1 MLPRQPAHVVPLPLL
16 LLVALLHLLLLLQL
30 VRQLPMEPLVR
41 LCRLLT
47 EVQQLLLQL
56 VVLPQRLP
64 AALLL
69 PLPLAAPLP

>member
-1 MLPRQPAHVVPLPLL
+1 M
-16 LLVALLHLLLLLQL
+16 ALLHLLLLLQL

-69 PLPLAAPLP
+69 LLQPVALLLPLLLAAPHLRLLAVQ

>member
-1 MLPRQPAHVVPLPLL
+1 M
-16 LLVALLHLLLLLQL
+16 ALLHLLLLLQL

-69 PLPLAAPLP
+69 LLQPAALLLQLQPAALLQRLLAVQ